1 MRIFDPGFG
10 RSYKHNTKRIIN
22 KDGSFNVVRKGI
34 RKQRYQSLIK
44 MNTRQFIGFT
54 VLVYI
59 GINLLFAIA
68 YYAAGVEHLRV
79 TSSYITVDGFGKAF
93 YFSMQTFTTV
103 GFGSIFPTDPL
114 SNFISGMEAMAGWM
128 FFALATGLVYGRFSL
143 PSARILFSD
152 NALISPHKGGNALMF
167 RIVNRRPNVLM
178 EMEAKV
184 MLALDVDM
192 GEEVLR
198 RYFNLKLEASSIHF
212 FPLTWTIVHPIDDSS
227 PFHEL
232 SKQEL
237 LDRRAEVLILIKGYD
252 DTFSQHVHIRFSYT
266 AEEWVWGAKF
276 IRNFYA
282 RDDGFIEIDID
293 GVHKYEKVE
302 LESSGIQGS

>member
-22 KDGSFNVVRKGI
+22 KDGSFNIVRKGI

-44 MNTRQFIGFT
+44 MNTRQFIGF
-54 VLVYI
+54 VILVYI
-59 GINLLFAIA
+59 SINLLFAFA
-68 YYAAGVEHLRV
+68 YYMAGVEHLNV
-79 TSSYITVDGFGKAF
+79 TSKLITVDGFGKAF

-103 GFGSIFPTDPL
+103 GFGSIFPTDQL

-152 NALISPHKGGNALMF
+152 NALISPHKGGKAFMF

-198 RYFNLKLEASSIHF
+198 RYFNLKLETSSIHF

-232 SKQEL
+232 TVQEL
-237 LDRRAEVLILIKGYD
+237 KDRRAEVLILIKGYD

-266 AEEWVWGAKF
+266 ADEWVWGAKF
-276 IRNFYA
+276 VRNFYA
-282 RDDGFIEIDID
+282 RDDGNIELDID
-293 GVHKYEKVE
+293 GVHTYEKVE
-302 LESSGIQGS
+302 FEGPDTEGS